1 MSDSLAIRPEPA
13 ASGTL
18 ARTPL
23 IHLLL
28 YALDKGLAGTIEFAA
43 PDGRSAAVLFAGG
56 RPVKARTGEPVGYL
70 GRSLLELGFLTEDQ
84 LTRSLTDLATAK
96 RAGVAFHG
104 QLLRSA
110 RLIDDK
116 QLDAGLREQLL
127 RKLLYAAAFPGETTY
142 AYFDGF
148 DSLRGWGCDEDR
160 GFDPLNMIWSLL
172 REHPPQGVIEPALAR
187 ISASPLRL
195 TRGADASRLGLGS
208 EQRNT
213 IELLRARPMRID
225 ELEAAAG
232 LGRTEIRL
240 LAYLLLVTKQVDV
253 LRASASSSIAPR
265 PSESLSPPSVPSS
278 APTGVAGARASQLPA
293 AHTSGPSIRPGAS
306 HSSVSPSS
314 SRPSVRPGASASPPS
329 SGSARPGASS
339 SPPSKSPKAA
349 ISRPPTPSSAP
360 APPGLAPHLAER
372 WREIVARAATID
384 RADYFSMLELAR
396 DATRDEVETAFLE
409 LAKVWHPDRLPKELG
424 PVRDACSR
432 VFARMSEARGTL
444 SDDEKRAHYMGLL
457 AEGSGSPEMQETVA
471 KVVEAATNF
480 QKAEVCF
487 KRNDFLQAESFCRKA
502 VEADAT
508 QPDYLALLAWLIA
521 LKPENQSPEK
531 TRDSIQMLD
540 RALGVNS
547 RCEKAYFW
555 RGMLYKRVGRADAA
569 VRDFKRV
576 VDMNPRNIDAAR
588 EVRLYRMRVGARR
601 SDPPGGASR
610 ANSEI
615 PRAPEDGKP
624 GIFGRLF
631 NKK

>member
-43 PDGRSAAVLFAGG
+43 PDGRIAAVLFAGG
-56 RPVKARTGEPVGYL
+56 RPVKARTGEPVAYL

-84 LTRSLTDLATAK
+84 LTRSLTDLAAAK
-96 RAGVAFHG
+96 RAGVALHG
-104 QLLRSA
+104 QLLLSA

-116 QLDAGLREQLL
+116 QLDAGLRDQLL
-127 RKLLYAAAFPGETTY
+127 RKLQYTAAFPGETTY

-148 DSLRGWGCDEDR
+148 DSLRGWGCEDDR
-160 GFDPLNMIWSLL
+160 GFDSLTMIWSLL

-195 TRGADASRLGLGS
+195 TRSADANRLGLGS

-253 LRASASSSIAPR
+253 LRAAAHSITPR
-265 PSESLSPPSVPSS
+265 PSESLSPPS
-278 APTGVAGARASQLPA
+278 AATGAAGARASHLPA
-293 AHTSGPSIRPGAS
+293 AHASVPSVRPGAS

-314 SRPSVRPGASASPPS
+314 ARPSLRPGASSLPPSSTS
-329 SGSARPGASS
+329 SGSARPGAAS
-339 SPPSKSPKAA
+339 SPPSKSPRGLTSK
-349 ISRPPTPSSAP
+349 PPSPSSAP
-360 APPGLAPHLAER
+360 PPPSLAPHLAAR
-372 WREIVARAATID
+372 WKEIVGRAATID

-396 DATRDEVETAFLE
+396 DATREEVETAFLE
-409 LAKVWHPDRLPKELG
+409 LAKVWHPDRLPRELA

-444 SDDEKRAHYMGLL
+444 TDDEKRAHYMGLL
-457 AEGSGSPEMQETVA
+457 ADGSGSPEMQETVA

-487 KRNDFLQAESFCRKA
+487 KRNDHAQAESFCRKA

-508 QPDYLALLAWLIA
+508 QPDYLAMLAWLLA

-540 RALGVNS
+540 RALGINS

-588 EVRLYRMRVGARR
+588 EVRLYRMRVGGRR
-601 SDPPGGASR
+601 SDPPGGAAR

-615 PRAPEDGKP
+615 PRAPEDSKP